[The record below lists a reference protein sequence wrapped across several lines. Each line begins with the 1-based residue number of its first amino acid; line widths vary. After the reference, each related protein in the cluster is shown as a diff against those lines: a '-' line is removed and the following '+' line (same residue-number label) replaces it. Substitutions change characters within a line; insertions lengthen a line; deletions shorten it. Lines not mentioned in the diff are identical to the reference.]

1 MSAQYD
7 AIAREYQATKKS
19 PLRRHIE
26 AFSFFNMLGDIRGLG
41 VLDLA
46 CGEGFYTRLIRAS
59 GAVSVQGIDISPEM
73 IRLAENTERQ
83 SPQGIEYRCADVA
96 ELPDLG
102 RFDRVSAVYLLHYA
116 PSVEILAAMCKR
128 IAAQLKPGGRFVSI
142 NENPG
147 QSFAEYAGYTQY
159 GFNKS
164 ATEPQEDGASISY
177 ALVSGRKMIRF
188 NVYHYARDTYES
200 LLQAAG
206 FNEIRWEPL
215 QLSPAGIEE
224 CGEEYWQEYMRNPPV
239 TGLVCV
245 L

>member
-19 PLRRHIE
+19 PLRRHVE

-59 GAVSVQGIDISPEM
+59 GAVCVQGVDISPEM
-73 IRLAENTERQ
+73 IRLAEDIERQ

-102 RFDRVSAVYLLHYA
+102 RFDRVSAAYLLHYA
-116 PSVEILAAMCKR
+116 PSVEALAAMCR
-128 IAAQLKPGGRFVSI
+128 CIAAQLKPGGQFVSI

-147 QSFAEYAGYTQY
+147 QVFAEYTGYTQY

-164 ATEPQEDGASISY
+164 ATGPQEDGASINY
-177 ALVSGRKMIRF
+177 ALVSGQQMIRF

-200 LLQAAG
+200 VLRAAG
-206 FNEIRWEPL
+206 FSEIRWEPL
-215 QLSPAGIEE
+215 QLAPAGIEE